1 MYRDI
6 PERYRELIEPIVTD
20 HGLELVDVELRQGRA
35 PWTVR
40 VVVDTSQADGKVPV
54 DSCAA
59 ISREIGV
66 GIDVAEL
73 VPHAYQL
80 EVSSPGLDRTLAR
93 EKDFH
98 AACGQQVKI
107 ETHQPVEGRRRFK
120 GKLLAFDGRVIEVE
134 VDGEPREVPFEA
146 VARARTLYQF
156 TKDDFAAGAKGAKR
170 AS

>member
-6 PERYRELIEPIVTD
+6 PDGYRALIEPIVTD

-40 VVVDTSQADGKVPV
+40 VVVDTSVADGKVPI
-54 DSCAA
+54 DRCAA
-59 ISREIGV
+59 VSREIAV
-66 GIDVAEL
+66 GLDAADL
-73 VPHAYQL
+73 VQSRYQL
-80 EVSSPGLDRTLAR
+80 EVSSPGLDRTLSR

-98 AACGQQVKI
+98 NACGQEVKI
-107 ETHQPVEGRRRFK
+107 ETRHPVEGRRRFK

-156 TKDDFAAGAKGAKR
+156 TKDDFASGAKR
-170 AS
+170 ADRAS

>member
-6 PERYRELIEPIVTD
+6 PDGYRDLIEPIVTD

-40 VVVDTSQADGKVPV
+40 VIVDTPQGDGRVPV
-54 DSCAA
+54 DRCAEV
-59 ISREIGV
+59 SREIGV
-66 GIDVAEL
+66 GLDAADL
-73 VPHAYQL
+73 VPGRYQL

-98 AACGQQVKI
+98 AACGQQVKV
-107 ETHQPVEGRRRFK
+107 ETRQPVDGRRRFT
-120 GKLLAFDGRVIEVE
+120 GTLLAFDGRVMEVE
-134 VDGEPREVPFEA
+134 VDGEPREVPFAE

-156 TKDDFAAGAKGAKR
+156 TKDDFAAGPKR
-170 AS
+170 ARRAS

>member
-6 PERYRELIEPIVTD
+6 PDGYRELIEPIVTD
-20 HGLELVDVELRQGRA
+20 HGLELVDVEVRQGRA

-40 VVVDTSQADGKVPV
+40 IVVDTSEADGRVPV
-54 DSCAA
+54 DRCAA

-66 GIDVAEL
+66 GLDAVDL
-73 VPHAYQL
+73 VPHHYQL

-107 ETHQPVEGRRRFK
+107 ETRQPIEGRRRFK

-134 VDGEPREVPFEA
+134 IDGEPREVPFEA
-146 VARARTLYQF
+146 VGRAHTLYQF
-156 TKDDFAAGAKGAKR
+156 TKDDFAAGAKRAKR
-170 AS
+170 VS